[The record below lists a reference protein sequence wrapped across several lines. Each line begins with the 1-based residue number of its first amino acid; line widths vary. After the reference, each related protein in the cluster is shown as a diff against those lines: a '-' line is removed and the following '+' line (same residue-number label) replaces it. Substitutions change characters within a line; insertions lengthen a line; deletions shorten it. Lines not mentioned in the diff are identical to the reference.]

1 MQRYVLVVDD
11 DELIR
16 QLLATILAEE
26 GYPVRSA
33 SDAYQA
39 MEEVSTD
46 LPGLLLLDLM
56 MPGVSGIEF
65 LTRLRRSEPWHD
77 LPVILISAHPRVHE
91 IAQEL
96 GAYAA
101 LAKPF
106 DVAALLYQV
115 DLVYGRSLSNGRR
128 IGSDAYPAP

>member
-106 DVAALLYQV
+106 DVAALLNQV
-115 DLVYGRSLSNGRR
+115 DQVFGRALSNGRR
-128 IGSDAYPAP
+128 IGTDT